1 MRALCAIGAAA
12 LAAGCSMST
21 RVMPACVEDA
31 ECAAGQICFPDGCG
45 DPGKGLVVEVTANTR
60 AGQHEQDFSID
71 DGTLRPTYDLELK
84 APMTLSGE
92 VTRRPESGV
101 NEDPVYLEPFTVRA
115 TGESEVIPGIS
126 RSFQQ
131 SFTNPER
138 GVYLMPIAAGRYT
151 VTTTAAD
158 TSVPPVVRTG
168 VRVEP
173 GVSASSSATLTA
185 PNGTLDITGRLIK
198 ELAAG
203 VPPTEVALTQAPME
217 LEAFDPVSK
226 RPLSQRTYTSSGA
239 TGSIGDF
246 FMFVDPA
253 AKLMSSIQ
261 IIARPRSATALV
273 PTKTFTL
280 TKPYPVGMT
289 LLEMGDFGTPL
300 TRVKGAV
307 AGSDGTPVG
316 NATVVLEGV
325 VGGGGVFKSQPA
337 LTDPAT
343 GEFVVD
349 LLPSPYEGKYKIS
362 IIPASKSSAGIYTT
376 LTRAVPRPGGDP
388 VLEPLKFTCPDKIG
402 VVGAVQRPDGK
413 GPASMVVL
421 TATPVK
427 SVEGRPLPVDA
438 TEVVTD
444 DSGKFSLNLDPAVY
458 RLDFTPGEDV
468 PRMTRYVTVP
478 PPAQGDGSA
487 ISPTLDLGEFTLSK
501 GRKVT
506 GKLSWGAGSGLNGA
520 AGSAKLRFF
529 RLTTID
535 GKAGATLLGEA
546 VTDAGGSYAVILPG
560 SGD

>member
-1 MRALCAIGAAA
+1 MRALTAIAAA
-12 LAAGCSMST
+12 AFAAGCSFGPL
-21 RVMPACVEDA
+21 VAPACVEDA
-31 ECAAGQICFPDGCG
+31 DCADGQICFPDGCG
-45 DPGKGLVVEVTANTR
+45 DPGKGLVVEVTANSR

-71 DGTLRPTYDLELK
+71 DGTLRPTYDIELK

-92 VTRRPESGV
+92 VTRHPEEGSTV
-101 NEDPVYLEPFTVRA
+101 DPVYLEPFTVRA
-115 TGESEVIPGIS
+115 TGESAVIPGVN

-151 VTTTAAD
+151 VTVTAAD

-168 VRVEP
+168 VKVEN
-173 GVSASSSATLTA
+173 GVNASSSATFTA
-185 PNGTLDITGRLIK
+185 SNGTLDITGRLIK
-198 ELAAG
+198 ELAPG
-203 VPPTEVALTQAPME
+203 VPPTEIALSQAPME
-217 LEAFDPVSK
+217 LEAYDPVGK
-226 RPLSQRTYTSSGA
+226 RPLSQRTYTSSGL

-246 FMFVDPA
+246 VMTIDPA

-261 IIARPRSATALV
+261 IIARPKLATALV

-280 TKPYPVGMT
+280 SKPYPLGLT

-300 TRVKGAV
+300 GSVKGAV
-307 AGSDGTPVG
+307 VGTDGSPVG
-316 NATVVLEGV
+316 GAAVILEGM
-325 VGGGGVFKSQPA
+325 VGGGGTFRSQPA
-337 LTDPAT
+337 LTDAAT

-349 LLPSPYEGKYKIS
+349 LLPSPYEGSYKIS
-362 IIPASKSSAGIYTT
+362 IIPASKSSAGVLTAQ
-376 LTRAVPRPGGDP
+376 TRAVAKPGTDP
-388 VLEPLKFTCPDKIG
+388 VLEPARFICPDKVG
-402 VVGAVQRPDGK
+402 VVGSVQRPDGK
-413 GPASMVVL
+413 GAASMVVL

-444 DSGKFSLNLDPAVY
+444 DSGRFSMTLDPAVY
-458 RLDFTPGEDV
+458 RLDFTPGEDM
-468 PRMTRYVTVP
+468 PRMTRYVTVQAP
-478 PPAQGDGSA
+478 QGDAAGPAS
-487 ISPTLDLGEFTLSK
+487 TVDLGEFTLSK

-506 GKLSWGAGSGLNGA
+506 GTLRWGGGSGLTGA

-546 VTDAGGSYAVILPG
+546 VTDANGSYGVILPG
-560 SGD
+560 SGN